1 MVDWKWWINWP
12 SAVTCA
18 VWVEEMYTYMRNEDP
33 SHSWQTSLFPWNWCW
48 EQARVLWNT
57 FYMKFCPLEW
67 YRESRMQ
74 SNLHA
79 SGQPWK
85 EPTEWVVSMI
95 LWGNSEFWEGSQHL
109 RERAV
114 GGALNPVQ
122 CLGTQCGPIDEGVWL
137 RFFTAAE
144 HAKNIAYM
152 FGWTV
157 VQTCRC
163 FVRKN

>member
-1 MVDWKWWINWP
+1 
-12 SAVTCA
+12 
-18 VWVEEMYTYMRNEDP
+18 MRNEDP

-48 EQARVLWNT
+48 EQARLLWNT
-57 FYMKFCPLEW
+57 FYMKFCPLEG

-95 LWGNSEFWEGSQHL
+95 LSGNSEFWTGSQHL

-122 CLGTQCGPIDEGVWL
+122 CLGTQCWPIDEGGL
-137 RFFTAAE
+137 AQIFYF
-144 HAKNIAYM
+144 
-152 FGWTV
+152 WTLMRLFYSFLES
-157 VQTCRC
+157 VQGM
-163 FVRKN
+163 RKYVTLISIWIKLISLKSQGIEAINWKL